1 MTSLNTNTE
10 SPKRGEIWLVALDP
24 TIGSELNKTRP
35 AIVISADAIGTL
47 PVKLIVPIT
56 EWKPYFAKNTW
67 QIKLKPTSANGLSKL
82 STADTLQT
90 RGADLQRFVRKL
102 GRVSDRNLNKVA
114 LTIAAII
121 QADI

>member
-1 MTSLNTNTE
+1 MNTKTE

-35 AIVISADAIGTL
+35 AVVISANAIGTL

-56 EWKPYFAKNTW
+56 EWKPYFARNNW
-67 QIKLKPTSANGLSKL
+67 QIKLKPTLTNGLSKI
-82 STADTLQT
+82 STADTLQM

-102 GRVSDRNLNKVA
+102 GRVSDQNLNKIA

-121 QADI
+121 QANI